1 MTKRKVNIKDVAAR
15 ARVHPSTVSR
25 VLNLE
30 SRSMVSETVAK
41 RVEKVAKSMGYSRS
55 PLASGLRTGRSF
67 IIGVLIPDLTNPV
80 FPPIVRG
87 IERSLNAQGYIAML
101 ADSDNNQDS
110 EMMLLDSMKSRSV
123 DGMILAT
130 AHRKDPVVDTC
141 IADRIPLVLV
151 NRTTDKHDVT
161 SVVNDDVHGI
171 DLAISHLLELG
182 HQRIAFVGG
191 PQNTSTGH
199 DRYVA
204 FRNQAKK
211 GRIKTH
217 SDLMV
222 NTRSFTEAAGH
233 KALKALWSTRRKF
246 TAVVAA
252 NDLLALGCYDAL
264 KERGLSCPN
273 DLSITGFND
282 MPFMDKLSPSLTS
295 IRIPHDEIGRQ
306 AAELLLSQIKTP
318 TSAER
323 TIITLKPELVVR
335 DSTRSPG
342 G

>member
-1 MTKRKVNIKDVAAR
+1 MTRRKINIKDVAAR

-25 VLNLE
+25 VLNHE
-30 SRSMVSETVAK
+30 TRSMVSETVAR

-67 IIGVLIPDLTNPV
+67 TIGVLIPDLTNPV

-87 IERSLNAQGYIAML
+87 IERSLSAKGYIAML

-110 EMMLLDSMKSRSV
+110 ELMLLESMKSRSV

-130 AHRKDPVVDTC
+130 AHRKDPVVDAC
-141 IADRIPLVLV
+141 VADKIPLVLV
-151 NRTTDKHDVT
+151 NRTTDSHDVT

-191 PQNTSTGH
+191 PQNTSTGR

-204 FRNQAKK
+204 FRNHFKNGDFK
-211 GRIKTH
+211 SH
-217 SDLMV
+217 PDLMI
-222 NTRSFTEAAGH
+222 NATSFSEAAGE
-233 KALKALWSTRRKF
+233 KTLKKLWSTRRKF

-264 KERGLSCPN
+264 QTRGMSCPK

-282 MPFMDKLSPSLTS
+282 MPFVDKLSPSLTS
-295 IRIPHDEIGRQ
+295 IRIPLDEIGRQ
-306 AAELLLSQIKTP
+306 AADLLLSQIRTP
-318 TSAER
+318 ADTGK
-323 TIITLKPELVVR
+323 TIITLKPELIIR
-335 DSTRSPG
+335 ESTELPG